1 MNYER
6 ARGLMQ
12 VLLNHYGLREQPFAM
27 TSDPKFL
34 YLGSGHRESLA
45 SLVYSIAA
53 GRGFVAL
60 VAETGMGKTTL
71 LFNLLRQLQGYA
83 ETAFLFQ
90 TQFNPREF
98 MQYLLIELGHK
109 MANQDLVL
117 AYEDF
122 NKNLVRNARAG
133 KKTVIVIDE
142 AQNLDIPVL
151 ETVRLLSNFETPKNK
166 LLHIVMAGQPRLAD
180 KLSDPSLVQLRQ
192 RISVIAHLSPL
203 SPEETCSYIAHR
215 LRVAGYEGV
224 PLFAPGAL
232 AMIAAHSKGIPRN
245 INNLCFAALSIAYA
259 LGKRT
264 VDANIV
270 EEAAADF
277 DLSRVV
283 SQQCADSYPSAEAVE
298 FAGTYLR
305 AFKAAMG
312 GAAQSRGPGSKNRV
326 PNEITMGD
334 WATV

>member
-6 ARGLMQ
+6 ARGVMQ

-34 YLGSGHRESLA
+34 YLSSGHRESLA

-60 VAETGMGKTTL
+60 IAETGMGKTTL

-90 TQFNPREF
+90 TQFNSREF
-98 MQYLLIELGHK
+98 MQYLLVELGHK
-109 MANQDLVL
+109 MINQDVVL
-117 AYEDF
+117 AHEDF
-122 NKNLVRNARAG
+122 NKNLLRNARAG

-166 LLHIVMAGQPRLAD
+166 LLHIVMAGQPRFAD

-215 LRVAGYEGV
+215 LRVAGYEGA
-224 PLFAPGAL
+224 PLFTPGAL
-232 AMIAAHSKGIPRN
+232 AMVAAHSKGIPRN
-245 INNLCFAALSIAYA
+245 INNFCFAALSLAYA
-259 LGKRT
+259 LGKKT
-264 VDANIV
+264 VDSNIV
-270 EEAAADF
+270 DEAAADF

-283 SQQCADSYPSAEAVE
+283 SRQCAASYPSTQAVE
-298 FAGTYLR
+298 FAGMYLR

-312 GAAQSRGPGSKNRV
+312 GASPSCAPASEDEVR
-326 PNEITMGD
+326 NEIAMD
-334 WATV
+334 DRITV